1 MYVEIYSDV
10 VCPWCYIG
18 ERRFRRALAALPR
31 KKDIEVVYRP
41 FQLDPST
48 PETPQPLKQYLSK
61 KFGAQVDDVTDQTAS
76 VAAAEGL
83 ELHFDEAV
91 SVNTL
96 TAHRL
101 LRFALEKGSPE
112 RQRHVAEKLF
122 EAHFTHGKNVA
133 DPELLAD
140 LAADAGFSRDEV
152 LAYLKSDEGV
162 AEVQNEMSQAQR
174 MGIRAVPTFVF
185 NRESAVQGAQPTS
198 TFLKVLEQLE
208 AETESSSG
216 DESCRDGVCTT

>member
-18 ERRFRRALAALPR
+18 ERRFLRALDALPNG
-31 KKDIEVVYRP
+31 KDVEVVFRP

-61 KFGAQVDDVTDQTAS
+61 KFGAQVDAVTKQTAS
-76 VAAAEGL
+76 VATGEGL
-83 ELHFDEAV
+83 DLRFDQAQ

-101 LRFALEKGSPE
+101 LRFALEEGDPKTQLGL
-112 RQRHVAEKLF
+112 AEKLF
-122 EAHFTHGKNVA
+122 EAHFTHGENVA

-140 LAADAGFSRDEV
+140 LAADAGLSRDEV
-152 LAYLKSDEGV
+152 LAYLGSDEGV
-162 AEVQNEMSQAQR
+162 AEVQEEIAQAQR

-185 NRESAVQGAQPTS
+185 NRDSAVQGAQPTS
-198 TFLKVLEQLE
+198 TFLKVLEELAA
-208 AETESSSG
+208 AEP
-216 DESCRDGVCTT
+216 DPAA